1 MDKLVEGLAPA
12 FAAGLAVQ
20 QLLEILGPLL
30 DKTKLNKKIVLELI
44 SLVMGLGLAFGTGLR
59 VLQVFGIAST
69 DFWDLI
75 VTGLIISGGT
85 ESFNSI
91 LKYMGYSKENAKKQ
105 LVSSEEANPEK
116 DAQAEAPAM
125 AEAPVLGAD
134 RVPG

>member
-30 DKTKLNKKIVLELI
+30 DKTKVNKKIVLELI

-59 VLQVFGIAST
+59 VLQVFGIASA

-105 LVSSEEANPEK
+105 LVSSEEGNPEK
-116 DAQAEAPAM
+116 DAQAKAPAM

>member
-1 MDKLVEGLAPA
+1 MDKLVESLAPA

-30 DKTKLNKKIVLELI
+30 DKTKVNKKITLELI

-59 VLQVFGIAST
+59 VLQVFGITSAG
-69 DFWDLI
+69 FWDLI

-91 LKYMGYSKENAKKQ
+91 LKYMGYSKANAKKQ
-105 LVSSEEANPEK
+105 LASSEDGDSVKET
-116 DAQAEAPAM
+116 QAKVLPV
-125 AEAPVLGAD
+125 AETPVLGAD